1 MGVSALPTS
10 YLILG
15 VSLLLLASVLASKA
29 SERLGVPALLMFLFV
44 GMLAGSEG
52 PGGVH
57 FDDPALVRLIGTFA
71 LAYILFAGGLD
82 TEWRSVR
89 PVLRSGMILATLGVV
104 LTAVF
109 VGGVAV
115 WILDFTW
122 LEGLLL
128 ASVISSTDA
137 AAIFAVLR
145 SRCVSLKGQLKPLL
159 ELESASNDP
168 MAIFLTTTM
177 LTLLT
182 DPSVPWWFAFP
193 AFVKQM
199 VIGGALGLLLGK
211 ATIYLINRVRLE
223 YDGLYPVLSLTMVLL
238 VFGTT
243 EILGGNG
250 FLAVYISG
258 VLLGN
263 SDFIHKRSLERFH
276 DGLSWLMQ
284 IAMFLI
290 LGLQVFPSHLTPV
303 IGPGLLLSAFLMV
316 GARPLAMLVC
326 LVGSGLRGREKL
338 LVSWAGLRG
347 AVPIVLATFP
357 LTAGVPRAEMIFNLV
372 FFVVIASVL
381 LQGRSLTRVARWLGL
396 DLPVEEKPRMPLE
409 FDRTEGSLGTAM
421 EELRISPDSPAVGR
435 QIIDLK
441 LPSGVLVAMVRRGGE
456 YLVPNG
462 GTEFQPGDVV
472 LVLGEKE
479 LVRIA
484 RRLLT
489 AGQGGR

>member
-1 MGVSALPTS
+1 MPTH
-10 YLILG
+10 YVVLG
-15 VSLLLLASVLASKA
+15 ISLLLLASILASKA

-52 PGGVH
+52 PGGIH
-57 FDDPALVRLIGTFA
+57 FDDPHLVRLLGTFA

-82 TEWRSVR
+82 TEWKSVR
-89 PVLRSGMILATLGVV
+89 PMFRSGVILATAGVF

-109 VGGVAV
+109 VAV
-115 WILDFTW
+115 FAVLVLGSTW

-128 ASVISSTDA
+128 GSVMSSTDA
-137 AAIFAVLR
+137 AATFAVLR
-145 SRCVSLKGQLKPLL
+145 SRRVSLKGQLKPLL

-168 MAIFLTTTM
+168 MAVFLTLTM
-177 LTLLT
+177 LKLLT
-182 DPSVPWWFAFP
+182 DPATPWWSAFP
-193 AFVKQM
+193 ALVKQM
-199 VIGGALGLLLGK
+199 VVGGAMGLLLGK
-211 ATIYLINRVRLE
+211 AVIFLINHIRLE
-223 YDGLYPVLSLTMVLL
+223 YDGLYPVLSLAGVLL
-238 VFGTT
+238 VFGTAET
-243 EILGGNG
+243 LGGNG
-250 FLAVYISG
+250 YLAVYLAG
-258 VLLGN
+258 VVLGN
-263 SDFIHKRSLERFH
+263 ADFIHKRSLERFH

-290 LGLQVFPSHLTPV
+290 LGLQVFPSHLKPV
-303 IGPGLLLSAFLMV
+303 IGSGILLSAFLMLA
-316 GARPLAMLVC
+316 ARPLAVMPC
-326 LVGSGLRGREKL
+326 LIGSGLSVREKL

-357 LTAGVPRAEMIFNLV
+357 MTAGIPEAEMIFNLV

-381 LQGRSLTRVARWLGL
+381 LQGTSLTRVARWLGL
-396 DLPVEEKPRMPLE
+396 DRPIASKPRMPLE
-409 FDRTEGSLGTAM
+409 FDRTEGTLRTSM
-421 EELRISPDSPAVGR
+421 VELVISPDSPAAGR

-441 LPSGVLVAMVRRGGE
+441 LPSGVLVAMVQRNGE

-479 LVRIA
+479 SLDIA

-489 AGQGGR
+489 LL

>member
-1 MGVSALPTS
+1 MPTH
-10 YLILG
+10 YIILG

-52 PGGVH
+52 PGGIH
-57 FDDPALVRLIGTFA
+57 FDDPGLVRLIGTFA

-82 TEWRSVR
+82 TEWKSVR
-89 PVLRSGMILATLGVV
+89 PVFRSGMILATAGVL
-104 LTAVF
+104 LTAAF
-109 VGGVAV
+109 VGLFAV
-115 WILDFTW
+115 LVLGFTW

-128 ASVISSTDA
+128 GSVMSSTDA

-145 SRCVSLKGQLKPLL
+145 SRNVSLKGNLKPLL

-168 MAIFLTTTM
+168 MAVFLTITM
-177 LTLLT
+177 LTLLN
-182 DPSVPWWFAFP
+182 DPAVPWWSAFP

-199 VIGGALGLLLGK
+199 LIGGALGLLLGK
-211 ATIYLINRVRLE
+211 GVIHLVNRIRLE
-223 YDGLYPVLSLTMVLL
+223 YEGLYPVLTMTLVLL

-243 EILGGNG
+243 EMLGGNG
-250 FLAVYISG
+250 FLAVYIAG
-258 VLLGN
+258 VVLGN
-263 SDFIHKRSLERFH
+263 ADFIHKRSLGRFH

-303 IGPGLLLSAFLMV
+303 IGSGLLLSAFLML
-316 GARPLAMLVC
+316 GARPLAVTAC
-326 LVGSGLRGREKL
+326 LAGSGLGVREKL
-338 LVSWAGLRG
+338 LTSWAGLRG

-357 LTAGVPRAEMIFNLV
+357 MTAGVPRAEMIFNLV

-396 DLPVEEKPRMPLE
+396 DRPIESKPRMPLE
-409 FDRTEGSLGTAM
+409 FDRTEQGLRTSMM
-421 EELRISPDSPAVGR
+421 ELVVSPESPAVGR
-435 QIIDLK
+435 PLIHLK
-441 LPSGVLVAMVRRGGE
+441 LPAGVLVAMIQRSGE

-479 LVRIA
+479 PLGVVK
-484 RRLLT
+484 RLLT
-489 AGQGGR
+489 IR

>member
-1 MGVSALPTS
+1 MPTH
-10 YLILG
+10 YVILG
-15 VSLLLLASVLASKA
+15 VSLLLLASILASKA

-57 FDDPALVRLIGTFA
+57 FDDPALVRLISTFA

-82 TEWRSVR
+82 TEWKSVR
-89 PVLRSGMILATLGVV
+89 PVFRSGMILATVGVL
-104 LTAVF
+104 LTAAF
-109 VGGVAV
+109 VGGFAV
-115 WILDFTW
+115 LVLGFTW

-128 ASVISSTDA
+128 GSVMSSTDA

-145 SRCVSLKGQLKPLL
+145 SRHVSLKGQLKPLL

-168 MAIFLTTTM
+168 MAVFLTITM
-177 LTLLT
+177 LTLLS
-182 DPSVPWWFAFP
+182 DPSVPWWSAFP

-199 VIGGALGLLLGK
+199 LIGGAMGLLLGK
-211 ATIYLINRVRLE
+211 GAVYLINRIRLE
-223 YDGLYPVLSLTMVLL
+223 YEGLYPVLTMAAVLL
-238 VFGTT
+238 VFGTA
-243 EILGGNG
+243 EVLGGNG

-263 SDFIHKRSLERFH
+263 ADFIHKRSLERFH

-303 IGPGLLLSAFLMV
+303 IGFGLLLSAFLML
-316 GARPLAMLVC
+316 GARPMAVMAC
-326 LVGSGLRGREKL
+326 LVGSGLSIREKL

-357 LTAGVPRAEMIFNLV
+357 MTAGVPQAEIIFNLV

-396 DLPVEEKPRMPLE
+396 DLPIEEKPRMPLE
-409 FDRTEGSLGTAM
+409 FDRTEESLRTAM

-441 LPSGVLVAMVRRGGE
+441 LPSGVLIAMVKRSGE

-462 GTEFQPGDVV
+462 GTEFLPGDVV

-479 LVRIA
+479 LVRVT